1 MMNNTH
7 VGQFHDNKTPLQWTR
22 KISRSWL
29 SVLALLLLLH
39 QQQVLM
45 QHTSGSRRQ
54 AVFVSAAGLDP
65 RRNLQLLRPF
75 ATVPKVRHE
84 QRQRRRQD
92 RRCSTKS
99 TRWMVVMMKGGT
111 IEDTANVTDQDK
123 GVVDVSSASN
133 TTVNATTAETTT
145 TTQTQKRSVTSMI
158 LSQLQL
164 ETTASKILH
173 GLLLVQKIGVQFG
186 PTILTIMSLV
196 TSYNNDSWGRDVR
209 SIIGGDIEQKTSGIS
224 FLTMY
229 LLSLLGSSCGFSTFL
244 YFITV
249 GFGTGVAL
257 PLSTALIV
265 YMQETSLP
273 ILTVV
278 HSVLTI
284 LWGVRLATFLL
295 LREYVMWPELHRKI
309 VELQSRMSIPFVSK
323 LLCWFVYSFFYV
335 SLVSSCWSRLIQA
348 AAVAA
353 ASSTVSLE
361 SPPLPVHWNSQWGPI
376 GYVGIFLQV
385 IGLSL
390 ETIADWQKT
399 SFKKGSR
406 HSWCNVGV
414 WSWSTHPHYLGDGM
428 FWVGTYL
435 SHGFY
440 SLSTSALATVG
451 LGFVLTVL
459 KSAARS
465 LATKQKEK
473 YGKKIDFCDFQRSHN
488 VFGPKGSLRRKED
501 MTKIM
506 TTDDDTGTSNG
517 QHDQQNLSSPAV
529 NEAEYSRI

>member
-1 MMNNTH
+1 
-7 VGQFHDNKTPLQWTR
+7 
-22 KISRSWL
+22 
-29 SVLALLLLLH
+29 
-39 QQQVLM
+39 
-45 QHTSGSRRQ
+45 
-54 AVFVSAAGLDP
+54 
-65 RRNLQLLRPF
+65 
-75 ATVPKVRHE
+75 
-84 QRQRRRQD
+84 
-92 RRCSTKS
+92 
-99 TRWMVVMMKGGT
+99 MVDEINEMDGDDDEGGT
-111 IEDTANVTDQDK
+111 IEHTANVTDQDK
-123 GVVDVSSASN
+123 GIDDVTSASN
-133 TTVNATTAETTT
+133 TTVNTTTTETTT
-145 TTQTQKRSVTSMI
+145 TTRIPKRSVTSMI

-265 YMQETSLP
+265 YIQETSLP

-435 SHGFY
+435 S
-440 SLSTSALATVG
+440 
-451 LGFVLTVL
+451 
-459 KSAARS
+459 
-465 LATKQKEK
+465 
-473 YGKKIDFCDFQRSHN
+473 
-488 VFGPKGSLRRKED
+488 
-501 MTKIM
+501 
-506 TTDDDTGTSNG
+506 
-517 QHDQQNLSSPAV
+517 
-529 NEAEYSRI
+529 